1 MNTVLVPSPI
11 TQLKTGILP
20 AGVIPV
26 YLRSTS
32 APSASYQTAKRALDV
47 VVALT
52 MLLAL
57 TPLFLIVALC
67 IKFTDGGPVFF
78 TQKRVG
84 YRGRIFEFVKFR
96 SMIVNAEAKKESLLK
111 LNKHTGNSITFKMVR
126 DPRVTWIG
134 RIIRKTSI
142 DELPQLWNV
151 LKGEMTLVGPR
162 PAVISEVKKYNL
174 RERRRL
180 NMVPGLTCIWQ
191 VSGRSDLDFRQQVE
205 LDIRY
210 DRERS
215 LWLDLK
221 LLFLT
226 IPAVLSGKGAY

>member
-1 MNTVLVPSPI
+1 MQTAVA
-11 TQLKTGILP
+11 LKPKLLLETGILP
-20 AGVIPV
+20 PGVIPV
-26 YLRSTS
+26 YLRSTNS
-32 APSASYQTAKRALDV
+32 PSASYQTAKRALDV
-47 VVALT
+47 VISAT
-52 MLLAL
+52 MLLCL

-67 IKFTDGGPVFF
+67 IKLTDGGPVFF
-78 TQKRVG
+78 AQKRVG
-84 YRGRIFEFVKFR
+84 IRGRIFEFVKFR
-96 SMIVNAEAKKESLLK
+96 SMVVNAEAKKEGLMQ
-111 LNKHTGNSITFKMVR
+111 LNKHTGNTITFKMVR

-134 RIIRKTSI
+134 RLIRKTSI

-162 PAVISEVKKYNL
+162 PAVINEVKKYNL

-180 NMVPGLTCIWQ
+180 NMAPGLTCIWQ

-215 LWLDLK
+215 LWLDFK